1 MRIHKNE
8 KDLKMKK
15 LISVIVAIAA
25 VCFLSVPAMATD
37 PVGSLEVNGMSG
49 IEAYTFT
56 GNGTTSGNTGF
67 TYNGVVINSSA
78 NGLVEA
84 STNCCNNFNC
94 SGVSFN
100 GDFGASSNGYIGAAR
115 GDMSIYRNNCGI
127 QYITGLNGAGV
138 VGSYTTSSVVNINN

>member
-56 GNGTTSGNTGF
+56 GNPSSGNTSF
-67 TYNGVVINSSA
+67 TYNGVGINSFA
-78 NGLVEA
+78 NGLVKGS
-84 STNCCNNFNC
+84 STNCCNC
-94 SGVSFN
+94 SGVSFT
-100 GDFGASSNGYIGAAR
+100 GDFRSSSNGYIGAAR